1 MSGSLTYNAGVTC
14 SGQSYQY
21 GCFSDSYTLGEFE
34 VLAGCDIQFVI
45 GWKVLGLSSNTI
57 VKVSW
62 TLNVE
67 RPG

>member
-1 MSGSLTYNAGVTC
+1 MSGISIYNAGVTC
-14 SGQSYQY
+14 GGKSYQY
-21 GCFSDSYTLGEFE
+21 VCFSDSYTLGESE

-45 GWKVLGLSSNTI
+45 GWKVVGVSSDTI

-67 RPG
+67 RPA